1 MGAAATSNSSTAVMS
16 FFMAFPPLNLT
27 IPKEKA
33 RESTGD
39 ARAMNRDQLPGNDLL
54 SREVTLAVP
63 SALGGL
69 TAVFGM
75 GTGVSPPLEPPEKRH
90 SNLFECRPER
100 SEGPGG
106 ILHPDPSR
114 CALRMTG
121 FQRTITTS
129 RRNEGLLRFAQD
141 GAAFGPHRNR
151 VRAIRSAAS
160 KEHSRIMVKPNGRL
174 VRVSSEPLSS
184 YTSRLLT

>member
-1 MGAAATSNSSTAVMS
+1 MGAAATSNSSTADMS

-100 SEGPGG
+100 S
-106 ILHPDPSR
+106 
-114 CALRMTG
+114 ALRMTG
-121 FQRTITTS
+121 FQRTITTPGETKGS
-129 RRNEGLLRFAQD
+129 FASLRTVRPL
-141 GAAFGPHRNR
+141 AAPESG
-151 VRAIRSAAS
+151 
-160 KEHSRIMVKPNGRL
+160 
-174 VRVSSEPLSS
+174 
-184 YTSRLLT
+184 